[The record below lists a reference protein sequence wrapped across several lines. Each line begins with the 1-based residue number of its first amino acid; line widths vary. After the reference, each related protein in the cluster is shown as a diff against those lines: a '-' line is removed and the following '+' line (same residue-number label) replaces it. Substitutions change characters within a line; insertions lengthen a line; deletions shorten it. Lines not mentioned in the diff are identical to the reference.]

1 MKSITKNV
9 LGEWADR
16 IASAVEDVS
25 PKRSTITALSRQE
38 AASRAAIKV
47 FARKEAA
54 AARLSA
60 YLDSADRILAE
71 EERRLNG
78 S

>member
-1 MKSITKNV
+1 MKETTKNI

-16 IASAVEDVS
+16 IAAAVDDVS
-25 PKRSTITALSRQE
+25 PKSSTVNALSRQE
-38 AASRAAIKV
+38 AAAKAALKV
-47 FARKEAA
+47 FTRKEAA
-54 AARLSA
+54 VARLSA
-60 YLDSADRILAE
+60 YLDSADKLLEE